1 MQQSERRPIVV
12 GAGPAGLA
20 VAASLARHG
29 ISCTM
34 LEQGTAVGTT
44 WRGHYD
50 RLHLHTDKAHS
61 SLPFLPFPRSCPRY
75 PSRQQVIDYLEDYA
89 RGFGLQPRFGQ
100 KVREAR
106 RTDGRWHVHT
116 EDESYSGPELVIA
129 TGHNRERYLPDLPG
143 MADFRGT
150 LLHSAD
156 YRNGAPYRKQKVLV
170 VGLGNSGGEIAI
182 DLCEHGAHVSV
193 AVRGPVNV
201 VPRDLLG
208 IPIVAVAAAER
219 MLPPRLAD
227 ALNAPILRAALGDLA
242 SCGLRRPAYGA
253 MTQFRRE
260 ARPPLIDVG
269 TIGLIR
275 RGAIGVRPA
284 VVGFAAENVVFS
296 DGTRAGFDAVVLAT
310 GYRARVHA
318 FLQDAAPA
326 HRADGTPLSSGRESE
341 LPGLYFCG
349 YRVAPTGMLH
359 EIARE
364 ALRIARAIAERH

>member
-1 MQQSERRPIVV
+1 VQQSERRPIVV

-20 VAASLARHG
+20 VGASLARHG
-29 ISCTM
+29 ISCLL
-34 LEQGTAVGTT
+34 LERGTAVGTT

-75 PSRQQVIDYLEDYA
+75 PARQQVIDYLEDYA

-100 KVREAR
+100 EVREAR
-106 RTDGRWHVHT
+106 RTDGRWQVHT
-116 EDESYSGPELVIA
+116 ADASYSGPELVIA
-129 TGHNRERYLPDLPG
+129 TGHNREPYLPDLPG
-143 MADFRGT
+143 MADFRGK

-182 DLCEHGAHVSV
+182 DLCEHGAHVSL

-201 VPRDLLG
+201 VPRDLFG
-208 IPIVAVAAAER
+208 IPIVAVAVAER
-219 MLPPRLAD
+219 VLPPRLAD
-227 ALNAPILRAALGDLA
+227 ALNAPVLRAALGDLA

-269 TIGLIR
+269 TVGLIR
-275 RGAIGVRPA
+275 RGAIAVRPGVA
-284 VVGFAAENVVFS
+284 GFAAENVVFS

-310 GYRARVHA
+310 GYRARVDA

-349 YRVAPTGMLH
+349 YRVAPTGMLR
-359 EIARE
+359 EISRE
-364 ALRIARAIAERH
+364 APRIARAIAERH

>member
-1 MQQSERRPIVV
+1 VQGERRPIVV

-20 VAASLARHG
+20 VAASLARRG
-29 ISCTM
+29 ISCLL
-34 LEQGTAVGTT
+34 LERGAAVGAS
-44 WRGHYD
+44 WRRHYD

-61 SLPFLPFPRSCPRY
+61 ALPFLPFPRSCPRY
-75 PSRQQVIDYLEDYA
+75 PSREQVIDYLEEYA

-100 KVREAR
+100 EVREAR
-106 RTDGRWHVHT
+106 RADGRWHVHT
-116 EDESYSGPELVIA
+116 EDASYSGPELVIA
-129 TGHNRERYLPDLPG
+129 TGHNRERYLPELPG

-156 YRNGAPYRKQKVLV
+156 YRNGAPFRKQKVLV

-182 DLCEHGAHVSV
+182 DLCEHGARVSL
-193 AVRGPVNV
+193 AVRGAVNV
-201 VPRDLLG
+201 VPRDLFG
-208 IPIVAVAAAER
+208 IPIVAVAVAER
-219 MLPPRLAD
+219 PLPPRLAD
-227 ALNAPILRAALGDLA
+227 ALNAPILRAALGSLGA
-242 SCGLRRPAYGA
+242 CGLRRPAYGA
-253 MTQFRRE
+253 MTQFRRQ

-275 RGAIGVRPA
+275 RGAIGVLPGVA
-284 VVGFAAENVVFS
+284 GFAAENVVFS
-296 DGTRAGFDAVVLAT
+296 DGTRAGFDAVILAT
-310 GYRARVHA
+310 GYRARVDA

-349 YRVAPTGMLH
+349 YHVTPTGMLR

-364 ALRIARAIAERH
+364 ALRLGRAIAERH

>member
-1 MQQSERRPIVV
+1 MQGERRPIVV

-20 VAASLARHG
+20 VAGSLARRG
-29 ISCTM
+29 ISCLL
-34 LEQGTAVGTT
+34 LEQGRAVGSS
-44 WRGHYD
+44 WRRHYD

-61 SLPFLPFPRSCPRY
+61 ALPFLPFPRSCPRY

-89 RGFGLQPRFGQ
+89 RGFGLQPLYGQ
-100 KVREAR
+100 EVREAR
-106 RTDGRWHVHT
+106 RADDRWQVDT
-116 EDESYSGPELVIA
+116 GDASYSGPELVIA
-129 TGHNRERYLPDLPG
+129 TGHNRERYIPELPG

-182 DLCEHGAHVSV
+182 DLCEHGAHVSL

-201 VPRDLLG
+201 VPRDLFG

-219 MLPPRLAD
+219 ALPPRLAD
-227 ALNAPILRAALGDLA
+227 ALNAPILRAALGDLRA
-242 SCGLRRPAYGA
+242 CGLRRPAYGA
-253 MTQFRRE
+253 MTLFQRE

-269 TIGLIR
+269 TIRLIR
-275 RGAIGVRPA
+275 RGAISVLPGVA
-284 VVGFAAENVVFS
+284 GFAAENVVFS

-310 GYRARVHA
+310 GYRARVDA

-326 HRADGTPLSSGRESE
+326 YRADGTPSSSGRESA

-349 YRVAPTGMLH
+349 YRVAPTGMLR
-359 EIARE
+359 EISRE
-364 ALRIARAIAERH
+364 ALRIARAIAARH